1 MQKKITIAIDG
12 YAACGKSTLAK
23 ALAQR
28 LNYTFIDSGA
38 MYRAVAFYCL
48 EKKLID
54 ESGSIQVQALQS
66 NLDDIQ
72 IILTPEQKIFLNQ
85 VEITDAIRTPRV
97 AAVVSQVATLKFV
110 REKLVHLQ
118 QKMGVNGGIVMD
130 GRDIGTV
137 VFPNAA
143 LKIFVTASPEVRT
156 ARRLAELTAKGEQ
169 IDAASVRKNLLD
181 RDYLDSTREE
191 SPLTR
196 ASDAIELD
204 TSLLSKEEQLDWA
217 LQKVQ
222 ALL

>member
-1 MQKKITIAIDG
+1 MQRKITIAIDG

-23 ALAQR
+23 ALAQK

-48 EKKLID
+48 EKQLID
-54 ESGSIQVQALQS
+54 NDGNIQVQALQR
-66 NLDDIQ
+66 NLERIH
-72 IILTPEQKIFLNQ
+72 ITLTPDQRILLNE
-85 VEITDAIRTPRV
+85 VDITDAIRTPRV

-110 REKLVHLQ
+110 REKLVALQ
-118 QKMGVNGGIVMD
+118 QQMGTNGGIVMD

-137 VFPNAA
+137 VFPNAE

-156 ARRLAELTAKGEQ
+156 ARRLAELEAKGEQ
-169 IDAASVRKNLLD
+169 IDAAAVRENLLE
-181 RDYLDSTREE
+181 RDHLDSTRKE

-204 TSLLSKEEQLDWA
+204 TSLLSREEQLDWA
-217 LQKVQ
+217 LQRVKE
-222 ALL
+222 LL